1 MRYSRWSTA
10 LRTVTW
16 LAVAVTLGL
25 SADLVEDALFEVDEA
40 AAAEEEV
47 QAGAAD
53 DVTVPS
59 PRLAGSGLS
68 HHSFVPMCVPA
79 SAAADFNGS
88 AQTDLSRGLVWIH
101 GPPWAASSRSTVPSL
116 PLRI

>member
-1 MRYSRWSTA
+1 MRNLGQSTI
-10 LRTVTW
+10 LRSMTW
-16 LAVAVTLGL
+16 LVFVLAVAAA
-25 SADLVEDALFEVDEA
+25 ADLVEDALFEVDEA

-59 PRLAGSGLS
+59 LRLAGSGLP
-68 HHSFVPMCVPA
+68 HHFFVPMFMPA
-79 SAAADFNGS
+79 SAAADFNGPE
-88 AQTDLSRGLVWIH
+88 QTAPSSGLVLIH
-101 GPPWAASSRSTVPSL
+101 GPPWDLPHRSVLTPL